1 MDIVFLAAA
10 VVAALFLPRPRALAV
25 TAGVWAIC
33 VAMVG
38 WGPADNAQVHTRSLG
53 FWLPW
58 IIVLALGLAAV
69 HGIAWGK
76 QRRATRT

>member
-1 MDIVFLAAA
+1 LCTDPGAPVCQPGVIA
-10 VVAALFLPRPRALAV
+10 AV
-25 TAGVWAIC
+25 TAGVWGIC

-38 WGPADNAQVHTRSLG
+38 WGPAGNAQVHTRSLG

>member
-1 MDIVFLAAA
+1 
-10 VVAALFLPRPRALAV
+10 
-25 TAGVWAIC
+25 
-33 VAMVG
+33 MVG

-53 FWLPW
+53 FWLPR